1 MTHTARKAV
10 STRCAR
16 VKRPSVACL
25 RLAKSVLAATGR
37 AMKTMSHPG
46 LSGTARRI
54 SRRRRFTL
62 FLTTASPTL
71 LLTEIPY
78 RDNISP
84 LGKALI
90 TSRSHAHDSPFSYTR
105 AYSFGLVINLPPV
118 TPPRANFTLRLRS
131 IASDPLVA
139 LLSEPP
145 DRPGC
150 SFFSESHAPAFL
162 VSSLADRFSLA
173 KYP

>member
-1 MTHTARKAV
+1 M
-10 STRCAR
+10 
-16 VKRPSVACL
+16 
-25 RLAKSVLAATGR
+25 LAAAGR
-37 AMKTMSHPG
+37 AMKMMSHPG
-46 LSGTARRI
+46 LSDAVRST

-62 FLTTASPTL
+62 FLTTALPTL

-78 RDNISP
+78 RDNVSSLCI
-84 LGKALI
+84 ALI
-90 TSRSHAHDSPFSYTR
+90 TSRSHAHDLPFSYTR

-150 SFFSESHAPAFL
+150 SFSSESRAPAFL
-162 VSSLADRFSLA
+162 VSSLADRFSSA